1 METGLDAGCADMRN
15 RRFFNTRRYIAL
27 DPDAALLKK
36 GKTRVPEAEIYN
48 CTILD
53 APALEADFVHCIQVF
68 VNADFKKQEA
78 IEVTRKLISMV
89 RPGGVLLMNT
99 GQKTIDYDAEI
110 KQLLESAFD
119 KVTDVQYGDV
129 GIKDAPIAISFA
141 VASILYFLPFTRL
154 LGGHSKT
161 YFRCVGRKLQS

>member
-15 RRFFNTRRYIAL
+15 RRFFNTRSYIAL
-27 DPDAALLKK
+27 DPDTELLKK
-36 GKTRVPEAEIYN
+36 GKARVSEAEVHN

-99 GQKTIDYDAEI
+99 GQLTVHYDAER
-110 KQLLESAFD
+110 KQLLESAVEE
-119 KVTDVQYGDV
+119 VTDIQYGNA
-129 GIKDAPIAISFA
+129 GIKDVPIAISIVVAA
-141 VASILYFLPFTRL
+141 VMYILPFTRL
-154 LGGHSKT
+154 VGGHSKT
-161 YFRCVGRKLQS
+161 YFKCVGRKPSN